1 VRENQAMK
9 AIREPIEW
17 SYGDVTQFFQS
28 CGSSKNV
35 RIGYETSYAKEQ
47 LLMCYLMANVKTCMH
62 GNKIGME
69 DIFNCIPPNLE
80 TYLRV

>member
-1 VRENQAMK
+1 MRENQAMK

-17 SYGDVTQFFQS
+17 SYGDVTKFFQS

-35 RIGYETSYAKEQ
+35 LISYDTSCAKEQ
-47 LLMCYLMANVKTCMH
+47 LLMFYFMANVKTCIH

-69 DIFNCIPPNLE
+69 ELFNCIA
-80 TYLRV
+80 